1 MALKA
6 RDLYASSN
14 GDRWSL
20 VRDAVNQEVCVKHEP
35 NAASGGKPSYI
46 PIGEF
51 LRHAAHGPE
60 HTALMHLIGTL
71 VDNDSAHPSEPAR
84 RQTGQEA
91 VLPAS
96 SVNPAAEMGR
106 QGGQAGTETLSSGQR
121 AEQSRAAAMNR
132 WDTKRS

>member
-51 LRHAAHGPE
+51 LSRGAHGPE
-60 HTALMHLIGTL
+60 HSELLRLIGML
-71 VDNDSAHPSEPAR
+71 VDSGGAQPSDGTR
-84 RQTGQEA
+84 RYSGQGA
-91 VLPAS
+91 VPPAS
-96 SVNPAAEMGR
+96 SSNPT
-106 QGGQAGTETLSSGQR
+106 TEPFDQV
-121 AEQSRAAAMNR
+121 
-132 WDTKRS
+132 D

>member
-46 PIGEF
+46 PIG
-51 LRHAAHGPE
+51 
-60 HTALMHLIGTL
+60 
-71 VDNDSAHPSEPAR
+71 
-84 RQTGQEA
+84 
-91 VLPAS
+91 
-96 SVNPAAEMGR
+96 
-106 QGGQAGTETLSSGQR
+106 
-121 AEQSRAAAMNR
+121 
-132 WDTKRS
+132 